1 MTKLRKQPR
10 KTKRQ
15 RKGAIL
21 IVALIIITTLFFVV
35 LTLGTSMRVEIQ
47 AAGNASASAQA
58 AEVEKG
64 AEQYVIGLLN
74 SGYGITTPL
83 TEDLFQQIPVGDGYF
98 WIVRPDYNDESLPLW
113 GLVEENAKINI
124 NNTNGGTRN
133 MLLNLLDDEDTSTAV
148 QSWRSTSAS
157 SSDEYYLTQ
166 NPAYQAKHAPFET
179 VEELSMVEG
188 ITHDVLYGNGTA
200 PPLGQRSNILAGGM
214 NGGGITDWLTQHG
227 IYELLTV
234 KSVEPTMAPD
244 GSQLYRVDR
253 SNSLRQLLNT
263 LGDSSRANRIMQR
276 FNPNNLPTSLMDLAR
291 RGQMSA
297 DEIDAI
303 ADFARYPATNGQ
315 AIRINVNAAP
325 PAVLYS
331 LVGVNGI
338 QSTDIDNLLASR
350 DPVNRPWSLGWV
362 IDACGLGGAARLGPY
377 ITNRSY
383 VYSADIVAF
392 SRNGR
397 AFKRCR
403 IIVDAS
409 QAAAGTMPQIV
420 YRRDITDK
428 GCPIPQIQAS
438 LRSGTSVPGGSA
450 FSARGGI

>member
-1 MTKLRKQPR
+1 
-10 KTKRQ
+10 
-15 RKGAIL
+15 
-21 IVALIIITTLFFVV
+21 
-35 LTLGTSMRVEIQ
+35 
-47 AAGNASASAQA
+47 
-58 AEVEKG
+58 
-64 AEQYVIGLLN
+64 
-74 SGYGITTPL
+74 
-83 TEDLFQQIPVGDGYF
+83 VGDGYF

-113 GLVEENAKINI
+113 GLVEENARINI
-124 NNTNGGTRN
+124 NNTTNSTRTI
-133 MLLNLLDDEDTSTAV
+133 LLNLLDDDDTTTAV

-157 SSDEYYLTQ
+157 TSDEYYLTQ
-166 NPAYQAKHAPFET
+166 NPPYQAKHAPFET
-179 VEELSMVEG
+179 VEELGMVQG

-214 NGGGITDWLTQHG
+214 NGGAITDWLTQHG

-234 KSVEPTMAPD
+234 KSAEPATAPD
-244 GSQLYRVDR
+244 GSQLFRVDR
-253 SNSLRQLLNT
+253 MGQLRQLLNT
-263 LGDSSRANRIMQR
+263 LGDSNRANQIIQR

-297 DEIDAI
+297 DEVDAI
-303 ADFARYPATNGQ
+303 VDYARPPQTNGQ

-350 DPVNRPWSLGWV
+350 QPIAQPWSLGWV
-362 IDACGLGGAARLGPY
+362 VDACGGGGAARLGPY

-383 VYSADIVAF
+383 IYSADIVAF

-409 QAAAGTMPQIV
+409 QTPAGTAPQIV

-438 LRSGTSVPGGSA
+438 LRSGTSTPGGSA